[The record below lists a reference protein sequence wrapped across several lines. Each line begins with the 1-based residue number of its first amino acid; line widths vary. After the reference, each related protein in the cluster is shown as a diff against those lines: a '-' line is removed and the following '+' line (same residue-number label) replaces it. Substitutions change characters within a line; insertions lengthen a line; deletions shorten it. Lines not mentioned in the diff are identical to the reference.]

1 MLILLTCNHISKC
14 KMSDSIKELEKQ
26 FYSDGYRIGF
36 TAFNNGFSDDS
47 LYEAVKQLHS
57 VTDEMIEFFNDFA
70 QKHNQEPLCTK
81 GCAWCCNQPVFAMDY
96 ELNYLQ
102 NFINEKLSPELKKRI
117 ALRAGEKRN
126 RLSGFDEARLLKSK
140 YSCALLE
147 NDVCT
152 AYSARPVAC
161 RIYLSSN
168 LESCRHFYHKPEDKS
183 RYPELLYLPMRL
195 GRMLNEGFRAA
206 LKING
211 VKAEEFRIEELI
223 FVDNSDFIS

>member
-1 MLILLTCNHISKC
+1 
-14 KMSDSIKELEKQ
+14 MSDSIKQLEKQ

-36 TAFNNGFSDDS
+36 TVFNNGFSDDS
-47 LYEAVKQLHS
+47 LYDAVKQLHS

-70 QKHNQEPLCTK
+70 QKHNQEPVCAK
-81 GCAWCCNQPVFAMDY
+81 GCALCCHQPVFAMDY

-102 NFINEKLSPELKKRI
+102 NFINKELSPELKKRI

-126 RLSGFDEARLLKSK
+126 RLSGLDEARLLKSK

-147 NDVCT
+147 NGVCT
-152 AYSARPVAC
+152 AYRARPVAC

-206 LKING
+206 LRING

-223 FVDNSDFIS
+223 FVDNSDYISEK